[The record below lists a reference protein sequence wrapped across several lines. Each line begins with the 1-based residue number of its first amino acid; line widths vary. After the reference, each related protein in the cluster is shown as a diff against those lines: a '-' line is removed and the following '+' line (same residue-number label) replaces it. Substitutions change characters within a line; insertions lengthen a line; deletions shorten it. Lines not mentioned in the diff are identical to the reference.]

1 MFCEGEY
8 WVCRDRCGGEGVTR
22 KKSMG
27 KNVNVY
33 YFDYMGVRREGK
45 GREREEWWKG
55 GRDVW
60 KKKWVGRVVNGRR
73 KVSVGSSG
81 LGCEG
86 E

>member
-1 MFCEGEY
+1 MWRGRGYTE
-8 WVCRDRCGGEGVTR
+8 
-22 KKSMG
+22 KKYG
-27 KNVNVY
+27 KKRECVLLTLIIWEC
-33 YFDYMGVRREGK
+33 EGK
-45 GREREEWWKG
+45 GREGREEWWKG